1 MGSILEKVLT
11 LFTQAK
17 IECCQ
22 IWFDTVH
29 VLSPATKHV
38 YWEHRIVLCAAWKQ
52 RPILSSTRRERATGS
67 IMSSIKSTRRIK
79 SSPEAFYRLYR
90 FVAVGLVNLLWK
102 TDPSW
107 ENYSIYAKQLE
118 LSLSNEPVSVN
129 VLPLLQPKLFCIK
142 WYHFKQ
148 TEAENKGD
156 IFIFFI
162 AINRFV

>member
-1 MGSILEKVLT
+1 MGSFWEQVLT
-11 LFTQAK
+11 LFTKAK

-29 VLSPATKHV
+29 VLSPCHEAYIFRTSHCTVRHKSKGSFSV
-38 YWEHRIVLCAAWKQ
+38 QDQGRGGVVWAA
-52 RPILSSTRRERATGS
+52 L
-67 IMSSIKSTRRIK
+67 STRRIK
-79 SSPEAFYRLYR
+79 SSPEAFYRFYR

-129 VLPLLQPKLFCIK
+129 VLPLLQPKALFCLE
-142 WYHFKQ
+142 WYGTTF
-148 TEAENKGD
+148 
-156 IFIFFI
+156 
-162 AINRFV
+162 